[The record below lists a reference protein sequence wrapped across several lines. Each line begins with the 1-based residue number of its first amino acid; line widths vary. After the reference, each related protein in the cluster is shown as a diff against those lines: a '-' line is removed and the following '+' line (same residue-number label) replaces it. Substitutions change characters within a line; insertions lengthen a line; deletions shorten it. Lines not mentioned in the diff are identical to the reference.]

1 MQKCNFTNISIT
13 LLALIASACTETTKD
28 TVKDSAKET
37 TIISGKIC
45 DMEGNNLT
53 DVTVI
58 SGDKQ
63 IKTDSTGLFSLDVDT
78 LIGNRCV
85 LRIQKEGYF
94 DRIYSKKA
102 TDTINYP
109 IQLIKK
115 EQSKF
120 VTLKRFDAKEGAMIE
135 ANGATVTI
143 PKSGLV
149 KSDGSDYNGTVD
161 IAVVYLSPTGA
172 PAMNPLMPGADL
184 MAIANDGD
192 TVPLISYGMVNVE
205 MTDEEGNPLQ
215 LKEGCEAN
223 LKYPAP
229 KGFSSHDTI
238 PLWYFNEENGLWI
251 EEGYSTRQGDNY
263 VGSVRHFTW
272 WNCDRE
278 IEGGARFCCRLINYT
293 FDEIDIYAGTD
304 SIMVWVNDNNTIQSN
319 IFPNRPFT
327 IAGVQM
333 PALKPGELLD
343 TFIVFNK
350 IIFHDV
356 NGNALSYVKFKI
368 NEILYYSNENGA
380 WAFPC
385 DENEKTNIRFQYYE
399 PVTITAAD
407 FDTAKTCIVVCKPL
421 KKKEKKQDKNTEN
434 GANKPETNNSED
446 EWKDSVYTFIEPE
459 ACIVFSADNDTFTG
473 GDIKKEKLLSAK
485 SISSRVIYETKKR
498 GTHRTIQKRYDNA
511 IKYTT
516 LSFDM
521 LFVNQETG
529 EPIKLHSDSEKITE
543 EMKKQIEKTKTN
555 INCYVTNIYVLGGDK
570 LRRQLPPIEVIVK

>member
-1 MQKCNFTNISIT
+1 MQKCNFTIISIT

-28 TVKDSAKET
+28 TVKDSSKET

-94 DRIYSKKA
+94 DRIYSKKT

-120 VTLKRFDAKEGAMIE
+120 VTLKRFEAKEGAMIE

-161 IAVVYLSPTGA
+161 IAVVYLSPIGA

-205 MTDEEGNPLQ
+205 MTDEDGNPLQ

-229 KGFSSHDTI
+229 KGFSSLDTI

-272 WNCDRE
+272 WNCDIK
-278 IEGGARFCCRLINYT
+278 IENGARLRCRLINYT
-293 FDEIDIYAGTD
+293 FDEIEIYAGTD
-304 SIMVWVNDNNTIQSN
+304 SIMAWVDDNNTIRSN

-421 KKKEKKQDKNTEN
+421 KKKEAKQDKNTEN

-459 ACIVFSADNDTFTG
+459 AYIVFSADKDTFTG
-473 GDIKKEKLLSAK
+473 GEIKKEKLLSAK
-485 SISSRVIYETKKR
+485 SISSRVRYETKER
-498 GTHRTIQKRYDNA
+498 VTYRTIQKRYDNA

-543 EMKKQIEKTKTN
+543 EMKKQIEKTKT
-555 INCYVTNIYVLGGDK
+555 
-570 LRRQLPPIEVIVK
+570 

>member
-1 MQKCNFTNISIT
+1 MQKCNFTIISIT

-28 TVKDSAKET
+28 TVKDSSKET

-63 IKTDSTGLFSLDVDT
+63 IKTDSTGHFSLDVDT

-135 ANGATVTI
+135 ANGATVSI

-205 MTDEEGNPLQ
+205 MIDEEGNPLQ

-263 VGSVRHFTW
+263 VGSVKHFTW
-272 WNCDRE
+272 WNCD
-278 IEGGARFCCRLINYT
+278 IKLKNGARLRCRLINYT
-293 FDEIDIYAGTD
+293 FDEIKIYAGTD
-304 SIMVWVNDNNTIQSN
+304 SIMAWVDDNNTIRSN
-319 IFPNRPFT
+319 IFPDSPFT

-380 WAFPC
+380 WTFPC

-459 ACIVFSADNDTFTG
+459 ACIVFSADNDTFSG
-473 GDIKKEKLLSAK
+473 GEIKKEKLLSAK
-485 SISSRVIYETKKR
+485 SISSRVRYETKDR
-498 GTHRTIQKRYDNA
+498 ATRRTIQKRYDNA

-555 INCYVTNIYVLGGDK
+555 ISCYVMNIYVLGDDR
-570 LRRQLPPIEVIVK
+570 LRRQLPVIQVIVK